1 MFEPIRL
8 STTLPATESNQAVV
22 VTEEEAIE
30 EVEDAFVGVPS
41 GDKVRALSL
50 SPLQPEEYH
59 NSIDVVA
66 AELYP
71 LVSKLL
77 QHGPSTEP
85 EACGDTTT
93 TNNCNNI
100 NNAVGSASFSFG
112 EDDNRFQKSTT
123 KGAST
128 GVAGVGSWAPVGPS
142 WSKGLHLPSSLAAA
156 VAIRKQQQFNLHNRT
171 TATPTTRS
179 VSAPSSSTTE
189 NEDDQSLSS
198 SCSSSLSSSDSSS
211 ASSASSLS
219 LFTLSKKPTELVV
232 DISTKDT
239 CPKKVRNHTRDS
251 SWDHTSMSSL
261 SSSNS
266 SLPTTD
272 DESSS
277 EGSKENEPRNAKK
290 SNLLPMSQP
299 QSQQPQAMETQEQ
312 SPQEEEQPQPHLPG
326 SWMVQDPWASD
337 ETPPPNKNC
346 TDTLLGQ
353 LPPTTT
359 TTTTP
364 AVSNPSSAKSPT
376 PNNIN
381 TNHNENNHNQHPTN
395 WMTRSLSM
403 VWKKNKSEAPAT
415 TSSPSSSSVVCVGG
429 VAKSP
434 PRDSSATSDN
444 HQQQQD
450 QVLMVADKQRM
461 RSGSEEEQPEHQENK
476 PEGPTKSM
484 VSSPFSLLSK
494 WPMSS
499 LNTNKAVN
507 DKPASP
513 VTTTM
518 AVQPIQSFDED
529 DGQHTHT
536 TVTSHSEQSESNHG
550 VGGGNVVEEMS
561 THNSTIPPRTKP
573 LIQLKSALKS
583 ALKKTVQ
590 EPENG
595 NARSQPTRRRPFSK
609 LVHKNNRQTKDS
621 RNATT
626 EEGGKEA
633 SAAANNGQDPQDPL
647 GLRQQ
652 WHARVRDKF
661 SRNAD
666 ATNGGDVVFC
676 CTEEDVSPFESKMKL
691 HVSSNDLTGGAS
703 SASSSSSSHNSP
715 DNAPCPR
722 PPHDERF
729 VIDAHEENEVVVDD
743 DDEEEEE
750 EDANLYSCVRFRSMN
765 EWEYIDGPG
774 ILTPEEWEACFYDK
788 FDIKRF
794 HEDSMRAG
802 MSIFLQAKNKTVAGG
817 SGPTSNRVAAWWNHT
832 VQNNSNNK
840 ATTSVGHREVADGLI
855 QAYTTCTG
863 AVSEPTMTNTIAL
876 VDLATLTRLYQQQA
890 ELPGLERFVLRSVR
904 GEAPEL
910 CRFVLDHV
918 QYSLQ
923 RAGTGQSAHNKNK
936 VLVEQSTTLAHVS
949 QCISRPSRILAHAMA
964 KAQAAAL
971 KKSGYY

>member
-30 EVEDAFVGVPS
+30 EIEDAFVGVPS

-50 SPLQPEEYH
+50 SPLQPEEHH

-66 AELYP
+66 AELMD
-71 LVSKLL
+71 SKLL
-77 QHGPSTEP
+77 QHGPLTEP

-93 TNNCNNI
+93 TTNNKKI
-100 NNAVGSASFSFG
+100 NSDLGSSSLDKD
-112 EDDNRFQKSTT
+112 ENRFQKIPMI
-123 KGAST
+123 GAPA
-128 GVAGVGSWAPVGPS
+128 GVAGGSWAPAGPS
-142 WSKGLHLPSSLAAA
+142 WSKRFHFPSSLAAA
-156 VAIRKQQQFNLHNRT
+156 VAAGKQQPRLHNR
-171 TATPTTRS
+171 TATPTTSS
-179 VSAPSSSTTE
+179 VSDPSSSTTE
-189 NEDDQSLSS
+189 NEDDH
-198 SCSSSLSSSDSSS
+198 SSSLSCSSSDSSS
-211 ASSASSLS
+211 SASSSLS

-232 DISTKDT
+232 DLKTKET
-239 CPKKVRNHTRDS
+239 CCAQKTRNHTRDS

-272 DESSS
+272 DDESSR
-277 EGSKENEPRNAKK
+277 EGTRKAKNK
-290 SNLLPMSQP
+290 SNLPVLSQP
-299 QSQQPQAMETQEQ
+299 QSQQRQTMESQEK
-312 SPQEEEQPQPHLPG
+312 SPEEQPQPAG
-326 SWMVQDPWASD
+326 WMVQDPWASD
-337 ETPPPNKNC
+337 ETPPQNKNC

-359 TTTTP
+359 TTP
-364 AVSNPSSAKSPT
+364 AVPTPSSATSPT

-381 TNHNENNHNQHPTN
+381 TNHKENNHHNQHPTD

-415 TSSPSSSSVVCVGG
+415 SSSSSSVVCVGG
-429 VAKSP
+429 VASSP

-444 HQQQQD
+444 HRQQQD

-461 RSGSEEEQPEHQENK
+461 RSEGKEEQPEHQENK

-484 VSSPFSLLSK
+484 VSSPFNILPK
-494 WPMSS
+494 WPISS
-499 LNTNKAVN
+499 LNTTKAVN

-513 VTTTM
+513 VTNTM
-518 AVQPIQSFDED
+518 AVQPIQSYDED

-550 VGGGNVVEEMS
+550 VGNVVEEMS
-561 THNSTIPPRTKP
+561 TNNSTIPPRTKP

-590 EPENG
+590 EPEKG

-609 LVHKNNRQTKDS
+609 LVHKNRQTKDRHS
-621 RNATT
+621 ATT
-626 EEGGKEA
+626 EVRGKEA
-633 SAAANNGQDPQDPL
+633 SAAANNNGQDPQDPL

-652 WHARVRDKF
+652 WHARVRDKY
-661 SRNAD
+661 SRNED
-666 ATNGGDVVFC
+666 AANGGDVVFC

-703 SASSSSSSHNSP
+703 SASSSSHNSP
-715 DNAPCPR
+715 DNAPRPR

-729 VIDAHEENEVVVDD
+729 VIDAHEENKVVVDD
-743 DDEEEEE
+743 DDEEED
-750 EDANLYSCVRFRSMN
+750 DANLYSRVRFRSMN

-794 HEDSMRAG
+794 HEDSMRAA

-840 ATTSVGHREVADGLI
+840 ATTSVGHREMADGLI